1 MYGEL
6 QLALAFTRTNNPAK
20 GDPKAVLG
28 SWDKTKPLLS
38 AAQGEGRMAAA
49 MTGNP
54 VVVLRPSNLIGIE
67 NDTPDGLERIAALA
81 LPETVTV
88 RSSEPW
94 KRHYWFRPWSETVPK
109 FAAFR
114 FEQGGVSADTGRYFL
129 CPPAIHPSGAVYEF
143 INSPADHEIAVIS
156 EDHYRQLVRLWK
168 QTEHEERERLQIDPD
183 AKVTPG
189 RRRQAI
195 FRYACQQ
202 RRWTSADEEIV
213 QLALIWNTNHCDP
226 PLSEEQ
232 VRYQVKGA
240 MKKKGGQEVA
250 REQLRSAAQ
259 PESAA
264 GLVGVSVA
272 DVLRAARR
280 YTDISDGEED
290 FILAALATAVS
301 KALTDEEP
309 LWLILVGASGGGKTE
324 AIKLLARFAEGR
336 VDELT
341 RAGLLSWAPGR
352 KAKPVGLLPR
362 VPRSALVTIS
372 DFSTVVTMGDREAR
386 VRMFGMLRVVYDGR
400 VYRSI
405 GGQPAVEGDELV
417 WEGHLTLIAAG
428 TPVVDTHT
436 SFEGALGE
444 RWLTLRLPE
453 SGTRRAQERARFV
466 IRREDVSA
474 LREEAQAMAES
485 LVLAARKRAPARLSE
500 GAEDRL
506 VDVATFVALAR
517 TGVVYEGQGKSRVI
531 TGIPTPEEPTRL
543 AGQLTRLARCAVAL
557 GLDEE
562 EALRLAIKAAID
574 SVPLARMRTL
584 GAVAESPPGATVEDV
599 RRALR
604 RANWYVARWELDA
617 LESIGLVVGKDVEI
631 NGRGETAYALAG
643 EYRGLYTNVA
653 SSCTSPPNKREET
666 RGAADASVE
675 HPKSLLDAVSD
686 DDGVPF

>member
-1 MYGEL
+1 MSSRRELLELHGRMYGEL

-250 REQLRSAAQ
+250 RDREVAEDEQHYCRGDHCDGDARD
-259 PESAA
+259 PESYPTAVVRRDCVD
-264 GLVGVSVA
+264 GERQG
-272 DVLRAARR
+272 RAAR
-280 YTDISDGEED
+280 
-290 FILAALATAVS
+290 LAAGHGHPPHERCGDDDHENRHRMGPPPPQSTGLYDDERQDDRDQRPPKRASEHRQTA
-301 KALTDEEP
+301 
-309 LWLILVGASGGGKTE
+309 
-324 AIKLLARFAEGR
+324 
-336 VDELT
+336 
-341 RAGLLSWAPGR
+341 
-352 KAKPVGLLPR
+352 
-362 VPRSALVTIS
+362 
-372 DFSTVVTMGDREAR
+372 
-386 VRMFGMLRVVYDGR
+386 
-400 VYRSI
+400 
-405 GGQPAVEGDELV
+405 GDEV
-417 WEGHLTLIAAG
+417 ENN
-428 TPVVDTHT
+428 
-436 SFEGALGE
+436 
-444 RWLTLRLPE
+444 
-453 SGTRRAQERARFV
+453 
-466 IRREDVSA
+466 
-474 LREEAQAMAES
+474 
-485 LVLAARKRAPARLSE
+485 
-500 GAEDRL
+500 DR
-506 VDVATFVALAR
+506 
-517 TGVVYEGQGKSRVI
+517 
-531 TGIPTPEEPTRL
+531 
-543 AGQLTRLARCAVAL
+543 C
-557 GLDEE
+557 
-562 EALRLAIKAAID
+562 
-574 SVPLARMRTL
+574 
-584 GAVAESPPGATVEDV
+584 
-599 RRALR
+599 
-604 RANWYVARWELDA
+604 
-617 LESIGLVVGKDVEI
+617 VGKARPACD
-631 NGRGETAYALAG
+631 
-643 EYRGLYTNVA
+643 
-653 SSCTSPPNKREET
+653 P
-666 RGAADASVE
+666 
-675 HPKSLLDAVSD
+675 
-686 DDGVPF
+686 